1 MRRIRLAV
9 PALLTA
15 LAIAPVAACGGGS
28 SPTSSAT
35 TGPERPTDV
44 VATTPASG
52 TPTPGPSPAT
62 PKGGTLKPHK
72 IPWTSAE
79 PSADGRTIRVVWS
92 SGVEPCYTLD
102 RVEVSERAKSVTI
115 TLYEGPLRASPDVA
129 CIEIAIE
136 KVTEVRLSKPLGDR
150 KIIDGAR

>member
-1 MRRIRLAV
+1 MRLATPV
-9 PALLTA
+9 LLA
-15 LAIAPVAACGGGS
+15 VLAVAPVAACGGS
-28 SPTSSAT
+28 SPTSSSAT
-35 TGPERPTDV
+35 PGPERPTDV
-44 VATTPASG
+44 AAGTPTPGA
-52 TPTPGPSPAT
+52 PTPGPSPAT
-62 PKGGTLKPHK
+62 PKGGTLKPRE

-92 SGVEPCYTLD
+92 SGVEPCSTLD
-102 RVEVSERAKSVTI
+102 RVKVSERAKSVTI

-136 KVTEVRLSKPLGDR
+136 KVTEVRLSEPLGDR